1 MYGGHVDVPYKISHT
16 PSLILHLANGTWCT
30 ALFLVDVF
38 HHFDLH
44 FGNLAGVVSRVKSLF
59 ANDLQDVIPCLRVL
73 NCSVRFEDCIHL
85 FKSTT
90 SVTSKKMIS
99 GISYTLG

>member
-1 MYGGHVDVPYKISHT
+1 MNAPYKISHI

-30 ALFLVDVF
+30 TLFFVDVF

-44 FGNLAGVVSRVKSLF
+44 LGNLAAVVSRVKSLF
-59 ANDLQDVIPCLRVL
+59 ANDLQDVIPCLCIL
-73 NCSVRFEDCIHL
+73 NSSVRFEDGVHL
-85 FKSTT
+85 FKSTA
-90 SVTSKKMIS
+90 SATSKKLIS